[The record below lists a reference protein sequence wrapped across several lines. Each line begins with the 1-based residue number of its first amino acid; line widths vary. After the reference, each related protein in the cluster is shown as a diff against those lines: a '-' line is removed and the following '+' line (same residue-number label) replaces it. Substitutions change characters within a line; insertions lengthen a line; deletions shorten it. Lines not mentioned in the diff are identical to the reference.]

1 MTRLPGPVGVIA
13 GGLSHE
19 RDVSLASGRVLA
31 GELRD
36 QGLDVQLLDFDTALV
51 DRLRSGELAVAF
63 PALHGRGGEDGEI
76 QSLLELLGMP
86 FVGSSSSS
94 CRLTWDKT
102 VARTVLERAGV
113 PVPSALSFSAQT
125 FRDVGPGHL
134 MPIVLERLG
143 TDLVVKPTESG
154 SALGIS
160 AVHDAPSLSE
170 ALVTCFAYGDAA
182 LIEEFV
188 HGIDVSVAV
197 VAPHGEPRAL
207 EPVSVAFDA
216 GHEMDYAGR
225 YSPELMSVQSPAGLA
240 AGTLDALKEVA
251 LTAHR
256 ELGLRDLSRSDFKVR
271 DDGSF
276 VLLET
281 AITPGLT
288 ETSLFRIACTT
299 SGHPLGEVARDLV
312 ATAAS
317 RQGREG

>member
-51 DRLRSGELAVAF
+51 DRLRGGDLAVAF

-143 TDLVVKPTESG
+143 ADLVVKPTESG

-160 AVHDAPSLSE
+160 AVHDA
-170 ALVTCFAYGDAA
+170 
-182 LIEEFV
+182 
-188 HGIDVSVAV
+188 
-197 VAPHGEPRAL
+197 
-207 EPVSVAFDA
+207 
-216 GHEMDYAGR
+216 
-225 YSPELMSVQSPAGLA
+225 
-240 AGTLDALKEVA
+240 
-251 LTAHR
+251 
-256 ELGLRDLSRSDFKVR
+256 
-271 DDGSF
+271 
-276 VLLET
+276 
-281 AITPGLT
+281 
-288 ETSLFRIACTT
+288 
-299 SGHPLGEVARDLV
+299 
-312 ATAAS
+312 
-317 RQGREG
+317 